1 MMFALDDEALEGVTL
16 KSARRCNFPFPFP
29 PSCTRHI
36 VHARQATEIK
46 TRCTELTEIK
56 TRCTELTANLDVYRM
71 LEKRLDLEE
80 KSLDCRKED
89 MTKWTETIF
98 AELTSEKQRL
108 KGKPGEAQES
118 KQTEKMD
125 ESAGG
130 GDEKGQVVKKEAE
143 RKEAERKEAER
154 KRLEQKEK
162 QEKQEEEEKRK
173 VEEARKKK
181 EEQKRKEEKKA
192 KLEEERVKQEAEEKA
207 RKQKEKDR
215 EERRKREEDEKAA
228 LKARQDKERKASRD
242 VPEKPQSAT
251 SSSTTAPS
259 NELPPKPDAPSAPR
273 LPPSQPSSGVA
284 KLLLRRQS
292 RSDKPGKPLPLAVAP
307 TICLDTAHMNSPRD
321 R

>member
-36 VHARQATEIK
+36 VHARQA
-46 TRCTELTEIK
+46 TEIK

-98 AELTSEKQRL
+98 AELTSEKQKL

-130 GDEKGQVVKKEAE
+130 GDEKGRVEKKEAE